1 MDVEILSRIQFAFTV
16 GFHFLFPPLTIG
28 LGLNLVIMSALWL
41 KTRNPLYH
49 NMARFWTRIFGVIFA
64 VGVATGIV
72 MEFQFGTNWAT
83 YSRFVGDVFGSPLAI
98 EGIYAFFLES
108 GFLAILLFGWNK
120 VGPKLHFFSTCMV
133 ALGSHFSAIWIL
145 VANSFM
151 QTPAG
156 YFLAKKVK
164 ITEDGTQH
172 PLSANLA
179 EGTYT
184 VKEVPLPDDYV
195 LQRADLTSVRAVID
209 NFWELVFSPSS
220 MDRLIHTTLA
230 CWLAGTFLVISVS
243 AYYLLRRKH
252 VAFAKASMKIALIV
266 ASISALL
273 QLWSADSTARG
284 VAENQPTKF
293 AAMEGLTDSTTD
305 APLGLGG
312 IVSWERDA
320 EGNRVGINET
330 AVKIPGLLSI
340 LVSGDFLNPGKGLQT
355 EVKGL
360 NDLPSDAFLQRRYPD
375 KTPAQIADVR
385 PEYWP
390 NVPVVFQT
398 YHIMIACWGGIA
410 LVAFLGLF
418 LWWRG
423 KLWQPEHSR
432 FIRFFLWLCILSIF
446 LPQIAS
452 QAGWFTAEMG
462 RQPWLVYEIL
472 KTSEALSEVVRAN
485 QVLTSLILFGLIY
498 FLLFL
503 IFLYSLN
510 SKIQHGPS
518 EDLTG
523 AELPEKWRPL
533 SMKGGRMEDVGKSPP
548 Q

>member
-1 MDVEILSRIQFAFTV
+1 
-16 GFHFLFPPLTIG
+16 
-28 LGLNLVIMSALWL
+28 
-41 KTRNPLYH
+41 
-49 NMARFWTRIFGVIFA
+49 
-64 VGVATGIV
+64 
-72 MEFQFGTNWAT
+72 
-83 YSRFVGDVFGSPLAI
+83 
-98 EGIYAFFLES
+98 
-108 GFLAILLFGWNK
+108 
-120 VGPKLHFFSTCMV
+120 
-133 ALGSHFSAIWIL
+133 
-145 VANSFM
+145 
-151 QTPAG
+151 
-156 YFLAKKVK
+156 
-164 ITEDGTQH
+164 
-172 PLSANLA
+172 
-179 EGTYT
+179 
-184 VKEVPLPDDYV
+184 
-195 LQRADLTSVRAVID
+195 
-209 NFWELVFSPSS
+209 
-220 MDRLIHTTLA
+220 
-230 CWLAGTFLVISVS
+230 
-243 AYYLLRRKH
+243 
-252 VAFAKASMKIALIV
+252 
-266 ASISALL
+266 
-273 QLWSADSTARG
+273 
-284 VAENQPTKF
+284 
-293 AAMEGLTDSTTD
+293 
-305 APLGLGG
+305 
-312 IVSWERDA
+312 
-320 EGNRVGINET
+320 
-330 AVKIPGLLSI
+330 
-340 LVSGDFLNPGKGLQT
+340 
-355 EVKGL
+355 
-360 NDLPSDAFLQRRYPD
+360 LPSDAFLQRRYPD

-452 QAGWFTAEMG
+452 QSGWFTAEMG
-462 RQPWLVYEIL
+462 RQPWVVYEIL

>member
-164 ITEDGTQH
+164 VTEDGTQH

-195 LQRADLTSVRAVID
+195 LQQADLTSVRAVID

-266 ASISALL
+266 ASITALL

-293 AAMEGLTDSTTD
+293 AAMEGLADSTTD

-312 IVSWERDA
+312 IVTWERDA
-320 EGNRVGINET
+320 EGNQVGINES
-330 AVKIPGLLSI
+330 ALKIPGLLSI
-340 LVSGDFLNPGKGLQT
+340 LVSGDFLNPGKGAQT

-452 QAGWFTAEMG
+452 QSGWFTAEMG
-462 RQPWLVYEIL
+462 RQPWVVYEIL